1 MAKQSILLGTTPNDG
16 TGDKLRD
23 GGDKI
28 NDNFTEL
35 YGINGWGYYQDGL
48 STPTITVTTSFT
60 QITIDA
66 LGSLTN
72 ESYLP
77 YEIRGTSSL
86 WATSKITPV
95 NIGDDYD
102 GRIDIEVT
110 GRTGSPTYIEFIIDI
125 GASTPDTN
133 RVFTGYMLSTNA
145 TPYKQNLP
153 IDFYTL
159 TTFVTNGGKIYARVD
174 TGTITV
180 GNRGIKISRK
190 WRGDI

>member
-1 MAKQSILLGTTPNDG
+1 MGKQTIGIGTVAGDG
-16 TGDKLRD
+16 TGDPLRTAF
-23 GGDKI
+23 DKI
-28 NDNFTEL
+28 NDNFDEL
-35 YGINGWGYYQDGL
+35 YSVAGWGYYQDSL
-48 STPTITVTTSFT
+48 ATPTITVNTSFT

-72 ESYLP
+72 ENYLP
-77 YEIRGTSSL
+77 YQIRGISNL
-86 WATSKITPV
+86 WESNIITPI

-102 GRIDIEVT
+102 GRLDVQIT

-145 TPYKQNLP
+145 TPYRQNLP
-153 IDFYTL
+153 LDFYTL

-174 TGTITV
+174 TGTVTI
-180 GNRGIKISRK
+180 GNRAIKISRK
-190 WRGDI
+190 GRGTI